1 MPDPAPDTASA
12 ASTSTDL
19 VLIERDR
26 DRQIA
31 VVTLNRPDKLNAF
44 SIALRAAVVS
54 AFRTLSGE
62 LEEVGCIVLTGAG
75 RGFSAGVDLKELGG
89 ESGSDRGEAT
99 RRLAADDL
107 DMVGA
112 IRACPQP
119 VIAAVNGVAITG
131 GFEVVLACD
140 IVIASTAA
148 RFADTHARVGILPTW
163 GMTQRLPRL
172 IGVARAKELSFSGR
186 FLDAASAERWG
197 LVNHVVEPGDLMAT
211 ATALAADIAGADRS
225 ALAGMK
231 RCYDEGLDLPFAEG
245 LRREIALSSAH
256 MRSVSPEA
264 IAARRAAVQERGR
277 ANQ

>member
-1 MPDPAPDTASA
+1 MPDS
-12 ASTSTDL
+12 
-19 VLIERDR
+19 VLLIDR
-26 DRQIA
+26 DADRQVA

-44 SIALRAAVVS
+44 SIELRAAVVG
-54 AFRTLSGE
+54 AFRSLAAETES
-62 LEEVGCIVLTGAG
+62 VGAIVLTGAG
-75 RGFSAGVDLKELGG
+75 RAFSAGVDLRELGG
-89 ESGSDRGEAT
+89 ESSSTGSDRSEAQ

-140 IVIASTAA
+140 VILASSSA

-172 IGVARAKELSFSGR
+172 IGLTRAKELSFSGN
-186 FLDAASAERWG
+186 FLDAGTAERWG
-197 LVNHVVEPGDLMAT
+197 LVNHVHEPEALLGAAT
-211 ATALAADIAGADRS
+211 QLAADIASSDRV
-225 ALAGMK
+225 AVARIK

-245 LRREIALSSAH
+245 LRHESELAAAH
-256 MRSVSPEA
+256 MRAIRPED
-264 IAARRAAVQERGR
+264 IAARREAVQARGR
-277 ANQ
+277 SQAG

>member
-1 MPDPAPDTASA
+1 MPE
-12 ASTSTDL
+12 TDL
-19 VLIERDR
+19 VIIERDAA
-26 DRQIA
+26 RQIA
-31 VVTLNRPDKLNAF
+31 TVTLNRPDKLNAF
-44 SIALRAAVVS
+44 SIALRSAVVD
-54 AFRTLSGE
+54 AFRTLAGE
-62 LEEVGCIVLTGAG
+62 LDSVGCIVLTGAG
-75 RGFSAGVDLKELGG
+75 RAFSAGVDLKELGG
-89 ESGSDRGEAT
+89 ESGKDRGEAT

-140 IVIASTAA
+140 LAIASSAA

-163 GMTQRLPRL
+163 GITQRLPRL
-172 IGVARAKELSFSGR
+172 IGVSRAKEMSYSGR
-186 FLDAASAERWG
+186 FLDADTAERWG
-197 LVNHVVEPGDLMAT
+197 LVNRVVAPEDLLADAT
-211 ATALAADIAGADRS
+211 SLASDIAGADRT

-231 RCYDEGLDLPFAEG
+231 RCYDEGLDMNFADG
-245 LRREIALSSAH
+245 RRHEIELSAAH
-256 MRSVSPEA
+256 MRSVTPEA